1 MNNDDK
7 FKRIGL
13 RIKELR
19 IKAGY
24 TSYENFA
31 MDNDFARR
39 YYWSVEKG
47 RNISMDYFFRL
58 LEALNTTPEKF
69 FQNWD

>member
-1 MNNDDK
+1 MNKKDNLI
-7 FKRIGL
+7 RIGL

-19 IKAGY
+19 IKQGY

-31 MDNDFARR
+31 IEHDFARR

-47 RNISMDYFFRL
+47 QNISMEYFFKIL
-58 LEALNTTPEKF
+58 NALKTTPEKF

>member
-1 MNNDDK
+1 MNKNNNI
-7 FKRIGL
+7 RRVGL

-31 MDNDFARR
+31 LEHEMSPR

-47 RNISMDYFFRL
+47 RNISLEYFL
-58 LEALNTTPEKF
+58 KVLEALKTTPEKF

>member
-1 MNNDDK
+1 MK
-7 FKRIGL
+7 
-13 RIKELR
+13 IKELR

-31 MDNDFARR
+31 MDHGFARR

-47 RNISMDYFFRL
+47 RSFSMNYFFKIL
-58 LEALNTTPEKF
+58 DALETTPEKF

>member
-1 MNNDDK
+1 MQNDK
-7 FKRIGL
+7 RLIRIGL
-13 RIKELR
+13 KIKELR

-31 MDNDFARR
+31 MDHGLARR
-39 YYWSVEKG
+39 YYWAVEKG
-47 RNISMDYFFRL
+47 RNVSLDYLFKVL
-58 LEALNTTPEKF
+58 DALETTPENF